1 MVTTNALFVRDDWVK
16 KSRAAIKNLEPSFAS
31 PTSKRAMDSQDA
43 GPPPRKRESRSGTR
57 KVAALSSE
65 QLERKRANDREA
77 QRSIRQRT
85 KEHIEQLETQVSFL
99 QAQIAEMRSQN
110 DQFQEILQRN
120 AALEDEVGRLKR
132 QLAYSGHPGM
142 AADGEEVLPYPS
154 SWHSGEDPGNSASN
168 VPEASTMLPSS
179 QFAGSSHP
187 FSSRLPRT
195 PSAVSMSSR
204 SSHPQDWQQYTNTR
218 SPSLGEA
225 SGSELPGRMESYVLD
240 GHMQQGA
247 RLALPPSIA
256 LSAPQINYCSTAS
269 PSQHSTENSFAE
281 PYSVSQRGGE
291 NPHSSLQS
299 SIDHVPSLFLPSQRT
314 QAIPMPGVSP
324 AAQPASAQSYQAA
337 AAPYQDSLPRQ
348 KEHYP
353 YPWKPQS

>member
-1 MVTTNALFVRDDWVK
+1 
-16 KSRAAIKNLEPSFAS
+16 
-31 PTSKRAMDSQDA
+31 MDSQDG

-57 KVAALSSE
+57 KVTALSSE

-99 QAQIAEMRSQN
+99 QAQIAEMRSHS

-132 QLAYSGHPGM
+132 QLAYSGHSGM
-142 AADGEEVLPYPS
+142 AVDDEEVLPYRS
-154 SWHSGEDPGNSASN
+154 SWHSGEEPGNSASA
-168 VPEASTMLPSS
+168 VPGASTMIPTPQLT
-179 QFAGSSHP
+179 GSSHP
-187 FSSRLPRT
+187 LSSRLPRT

-225 SGSELPGRMESYVLD
+225 AGSEFPGRMESYVID
-240 GHMQQGA
+240 GHLQQGT

-256 LSAPQINYCSTAS
+256 LSAPQISYS
-269 PSQHSTENSFAE
+269 PSQQSTENAFGE
-281 PYSVSQRGGE
+281 VYSVSQSRGE
-291 NPHSSLQS
+291 HSDNLHSSSQS
-299 SIDHVPSLFLPSQRT
+299 STDHVPSSFLLSQRT
-314 QAIPMPGVSP
+314 QAISMPGVR
-324 AAQPASAQSYQAA
+324 AEAQPASAQSYQASG
-337 AAPYQDSLPRQ
+337 APYQDSLPRQ
-348 KEHYP
+348 RDQHYP

>member
-1 MVTTNALFVRDDWVK
+1 
-16 KSRAAIKNLEPSFAS
+16 
-31 PTSKRAMDSQDA
+31 MDSQDGGA
-43 GPPPRKRESRSGTR
+43 PPRKRESRSGTR
-57 KVAALSSE
+57 KVTALSSE

-99 QAQIAEMRSQN
+99 QAQIAEMRSHS

-132 QLAYSGHPGM
+132 QLAYSGHSGM
-142 AADGEEVLPYPS
+142 AADDEEALPYRS
-154 SWHSGEDPGNSASN
+154 SWHSGEEPGNSASA
-168 VPEASTMLPSS
+168 VPGACTMIPTS
-179 QFAGSSHP
+179 QLAGSSHP
-187 FSSRLPRT
+187 LSSRLPRT

-225 SGSELPGRMESYVLD
+225 SGSELPGRMETYVTD

-256 LSAPQINYCSTAS
+256 LSAPQIIYS
-269 PSQHSTENSFAE
+269 PSQQSTENAFVIDRPQYFIISAI
-281 PYSVSQRGGE
+281 PT
-291 NPHSSLQS
+291 NPSYLHAWRQGCGPT
-299 SIDHVPSLFLPSQRT
+299 SIGPFLPSIRST
-314 QAIPMPGVSP
+314 VLGFPTETKESTLPLSLEAAILSNFGCG
-324 AAQPASAQSYQAA
+324 
-337 AAPYQDSLPRQ
+337 
-348 KEHYP
+348 
-353 YPWKPQS
+353 